1 MNKNNTKIVKLL
13 KKEYNDKSIQLP
25 IAYSDNITILDANN
39 LLYHH
44 KEGFK
49 KYLNTTNNNE
59 FYKKRIGLKEYNVI
73 NEQYLYNIPYIV
85 INNNQIMEYYT
96 ILNENNSPLLIKEE
110 LAYDN
115 VKTVYMNRLE
125 IEKLLGKRDEEKFY
139 ILNDEGKL
147 YMYNN
152 NAMILEYNFFIPSEE
167 QVINDFKIKKLAEI
181 SENKNKFMN
190 YDFNILES
198 YYKNMN
204 LDNLGEQI
212 SIFDND
218 IITIRTEDNNIEIK
232 DLYIKL
238 VGENKYKVQIMDLYV
253 KDYNINDIK
262 ESNIRITKNRVLKK

>member
-181 SENKNKFMN
+181 SENKNKLMN